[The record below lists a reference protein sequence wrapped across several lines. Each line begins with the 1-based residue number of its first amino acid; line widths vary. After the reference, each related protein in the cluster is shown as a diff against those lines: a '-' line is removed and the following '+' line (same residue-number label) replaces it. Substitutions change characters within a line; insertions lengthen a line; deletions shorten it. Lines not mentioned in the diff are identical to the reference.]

1 MKKYT
6 FLLMA
11 VIIAAFSSC
20 KDKDTDQNA
29 ELKTAVVQQ
38 YSNIV
43 FANYS
48 DTYSRTLAM
57 KNAIDAFV
65 GSPSPTSH
73 QAAKDA
79 WLLARESY
87 GQTEA
92 FRFADGPIDD
102 ADGPEGLLNAWPLD
116 EIYIDY
122 VVGSPLAGIVNDS
135 SVTIDKATLE
145 TLNELGGERNISLGY
160 HAVEFLLWG
169 QDDADASLLTSG
181 SRPYT
186 DYIDG
191 ANGSAEN
198 QIRRGRFLQLAAEI
212 LLENL
217 QSLVTEWEAGSTSNY
232 RMTFESLDNDE
243 ALRRIFSGI
252 GILSKSE
259 LAGERIFTA
268 LDNQSQE
275 DEHSCFSDNTHRDI
289 ITNFLGI
296 KNIYE
301 GQYTRADGSVVVG
314 ASLKELA
321 AEYDQTL
328 TAEINDYVNNTWTY
342 VNAIPVPFDNALGQ
356 ENVGGSGPIQTAVNS
371 LVTLGDKFAELA
383 GKMDITISTALP
395 E

>member
-1 MKKYT
+1 MKKYQVL
-6 FLLMA
+6 FFAILIA
-11 VIIAAFSSC
+11 VISSC
-20 KDKDTDQNA
+20 KDKDKDQNS
-29 ELKTAVVQQ
+29 ELKTAVIQQ
-38 YSNIV
+38 YSEIV
-43 FANYS
+43 SATYS
-48 DTYSRTLAM
+48 DAYTQTAAM
-57 KNAIDAFV
+57 KGAIDAFV
-65 GSPSPTSH
+65 ASPNPTSH

-79 WLLARESY
+79 WLLARETY

-116 EIYIDY
+116 EVYIDY
-122 VVGSPLAGIVNDS
+122 VVGSPLAGIVNDTT
-135 SVTIDKATLE
+135 VVLDKPTLE
-145 TLNELGGERNISLGY
+145 ALNELGGESNIALGY

-181 SRPYT
+181 SRPHT
-186 DYIDG
+186 DYIVG
-191 ANGSAEN
+191 ASGTASN
-198 QIRRGRFLQLAAEI
+198 QARRGVFLKLAAEVI
-212 LLENL
+212 LENL
-217 QSLVTEWEAGSTSNY
+217 QSLVNAWEAGNASNY
-232 RMTFESLDNDE
+232 RTVFESLENDE

-289 ITNFLGI
+289 ITNFQGI

-301 GQYTRADGSVVVG
+301 GQYTRANGSIVVG

-321 AEYDQTL
+321 AEYDQDL
-328 TAEINDYVNNTWTY
+328 ASEITGLVNQTWTY
-342 VNAIPVPFDNALGQ
+342 VNAIPVPFDHALSQ

-371 LVTLGDKFAELA
+371 LVTLGDKFAEIA
-383 GKMDITISTALP
+383 GKMDITVSTALP